1 MVLVAAAGA
10 IGGSVAAS
18 VTGAVIAKAKIINTS
33 NPLDFVLFDL
43 NPTDIT
49 VTHTSSFTTVTS
61 TATPG
66 NGTGIVASAMA
77 LMQGNTGPQLQRVG
91 LTKLKMTAMF
101 DQDHAELLDK
111 IPGSVRR
118 RCELLGAWTR
128 PDGGSLI
135 GALGKAAVGAISAA
149 ISGTPQTINPASM
162 PPLLLFQWGDPFAG
176 GFALQGYIESVNA
189 KYLRFDSTGNPI
201 RAQAMISFVEEP
213 KSAINTLT
221 NPTSGGLPGRKAHVV
236 GEGENL
242 QTIATATYGRPGLWR
257 KIADVNGIDD
267 PMRVRV
273 GSTIYLPG
281 PSELG

>member
-10 IGGSVAAS
+10 VGGSVAAS
-18 VTGAVIAKAKIINTS
+18 VTGAIIAKAKIINTS

-43 NPTDIT
+43 NPADIT
-49 VTHTSSFTTVTS
+49 ITHQSSFTTVTS
-61 TATPG
+61 TAAPSG
-66 NGTGIVASAMA
+66 AGAIASALA

-101 DQDHAELLDK
+101 DQDHAELMDK

-135 GALGKAAVGAISAA
+135 GALGKAAVGAISSA
-149 ISGTPQTINPASM
+149 ISGGGPQRINPASM

-176 GFALQGYIESVNA
+176 GFAVQGYIDNVSA

-201 RAQAMISFVEEP
+201 RAQAMISFVQEP
-213 KSAINTLT
+213 KSMINTLT

-236 GEGENL
+236 GDGENL
-242 QTIATATYGRPGLWR
+242 QTIAMATYGRPGLWR

-281 PSELG
+281 PSEIG